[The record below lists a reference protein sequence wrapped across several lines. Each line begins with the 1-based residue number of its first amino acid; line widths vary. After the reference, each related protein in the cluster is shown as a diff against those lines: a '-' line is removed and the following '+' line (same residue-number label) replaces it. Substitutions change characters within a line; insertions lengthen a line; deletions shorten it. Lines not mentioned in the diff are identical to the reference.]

1 MSWLSK
7 LKEKFLNKKV
17 NIDPVWENIVIGKIL
32 KCEKHPNADRLKVCE
47 VDCGTE
53 QRTIVCGGVNVKEN
67 ILVPVARPGVKVYL
81 GGGSELVELK
91 PAVIRGVESAGMICG
106 SDEVGLAKQFPP
118 TQEKEILDLSK
129 YNFKPGQ
136 TLSDALK
143 SIN

>member
-1 MSWLSK
+1 MSWFDN
-7 LKEKFLNKKV
+7 LKEKFFNKKTIV
-17 NIDPVWENIVIGKIL
+17 DPVWNSIVIGRVL

-47 VDCGTE
+47 VDCGGE
-53 QRTIVCGGVNVKEN
+53 VRTIVCGGVNVKEN
-67 ILVPVARPGVKVYL
+67 ILIPVAKPGVKVYL
-81 GGGSELVELK
+81 SGGSELVELK

-106 SDEVGLAKQFPP
+106 ANEIGLAKQFPP

-136 TLSDALK
+136 TLSDVLK